1 MDLPPQVIKAFVAL
15 GDAQRGAPESAMLA
29 VQYAMSGGVLNPVV
43 ENVGDIIHRMTH
55 MIGWW
60 RDAPTSTGLDYVENK
75 VSSSLRYLTNKY
87 GFEREFHENI
97 VNNAKYGGGDPRA
110 TKVAVDKALVRYA
123 REHSK
128 LPVYN
133 HPQYLARGAAMA
145 LGEQDFPKAIA
156 YLKGLKGLTK
166 NAKVW
171 GEAASAYRLGPDGEV
186 LQYPWPK
193 SMREASTKP
202 FPPRK
207 RSSKDDIDEIL
218 RLLGRRP
225 DR

>member
-29 VQYAMSGGVLNPVV
+29 VQHAMSGGVLNPVV
-43 ENVGDIIHRMTH
+43 ENVGDLTHRMSH

-60 RDAPTSTGLDYVENK
+60 PSAESATGHEYVANK

-87 GFEREFHENI
+87 GFEREMRENI
-97 VNNAKYGGGDPRA
+97 VNNAKYVGKDAQRLK
-110 TKVAVDKALVRYA
+110 TSVYLALNRYA
-123 REHSK
+123 DEHSK
-128 LPVYN
+128 LPAYN
-133 HPQYLARGAAMA
+133 QPQYLARETAVA
-145 LGEQDFPKAIA
+145 LGRGDFDKAVA
-156 YLKGLKGLTK
+156 YLKGLQALVKDPR
-166 NAKVW
+166 AW
-171 GEAASAYRLGPDGEV
+171 GKAASDYRLDGDGRV
-186 LQYPWPK
+186 VQYPWPR

-202 FPPRK
+202 FPPK
-207 RSSKDDIDEIL
+207 KASSKDDIDEIL